1 MWAKVWPSLFYVT
14 RVSFGLCLVLSIILV
29 FATITFAGS
38 ASQGGDDRDDRRR
51 GGEGGGMMFRG
62 PSFYFGPS
70 PFDFFYY
77 RPYGYY
83 YTSRSRGGGLPGA
96 QADGCVWVDG

>member
-1 MWAKVWPSLFYVT
+1 MWAKIWPSFFYLT
-14 RVSFGLCLVLSIILV
+14 RVSFGLCLVLSIVLV
-29 FATITFAGS
+29 FATITFASS
-38 ASQGGDDRDDRRR
+38 ASMSTGDDRDDRRR
-51 GGEGGGMMFRG
+51 GDGGGGMMFRG

-83 YTSRSRGGGLPGA
+83 YSSNRRGVAGLGA
-96 QADGCVWVDG
+96 REDG